1 MPETEAELR
10 IGVRFA
16 LSADPGELFADAR
29 AVEAAGADG
38 IWVDASDGDPYVLL
52 AAFAA
57 VTWRV
62 RLVAKGAPY
71 GSPYAVGQETCR
83 RLARGRFVEAEE
95 LQENWIHAQFPSS
108 RDIWRS
114 SQCVELRRHRHKK
127 GVAVRSC
134 RSSHPRRDRSAR
146 ARCIHN
152 DDLLLPDRAQF
163 FR

>member
-1 MPETEAELR
+1 VPETEAELR

-114 SQCVELRRHRHKK
+114 MRRAALDAGATGIVLPNDPPRLIDILRNPD
-127 GVAVRSC
+127 VDD
-134 RSSHPRRDRSAR
+134 DRS
-146 ARCIHN
+146 
-152 DDLLLPDRAQF
+152 DLNIAVG
-163 FR
+163 